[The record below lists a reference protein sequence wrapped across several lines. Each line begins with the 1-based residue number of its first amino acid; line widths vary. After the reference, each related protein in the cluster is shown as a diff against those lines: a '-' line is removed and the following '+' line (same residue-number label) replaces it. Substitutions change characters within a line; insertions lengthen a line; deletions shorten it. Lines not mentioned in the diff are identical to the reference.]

1 MGRAT
6 NVLIASLAIL
16 SGVTSA
22 VAQHEDSL
30 RIRLRADIRSL
41 DPGTDRDANTDIV
54 QTHLFE
60 GLVGFD
66 EHADV
71 KPMLAKSVDVSPD
84 GTTYTFTLRDGL
96 TFSNGSELTS
106 DDVLFAW
113 RRYTNPSTGWRCLP
127 EVDGRGAVKVARVEA
142 PDKKTIVFTLEKP
155 SALFLVTLARPDCGQ
170 TGIYH
175 KSSLGS
181 DGKWKEP
188 VATGPLKLAEWKRG
202 QYLNLI
208 RNERYSSL
216 PGARD
221 GLVGNKTMLV
231 PKVQFTVVPDDST
244 TKAAIF
250 AGNLD
255 VNSDVE
261 STDLVDYKSSKGIII
276 ESSPIMGIQDFLIQ
290 TKDPLLSDVRIRKAF
305 LLALDM
311 EELVTQVTAGQ
322 AKPNNSPIPP
332 SSAFYKAPQA
342 IVSKRDLAEAKRL
355 LEQAGY
361 RGQPIKMT
369 TNKQYQAMFDQAIIA
384 QAMAKEAGINIE
396 LEVLEW
402 GAQQERYLSGNYQI
416 MSHSFSPRLDPSL
429 SFEMFTGDKVSQP
442 RKAWD
447 NPQAI
452 ELLEQSMQIQDPTKR
467 QALFDKL
474 EQLYRAD
481 IPMITLYSSVRTSAA
496 NSRVVGYKSWPL
508 GSPRAWGVSLKN

>member
-1 MGRAT
+1 MGRVA
-6 NVLIASLAIL
+6 NVLIASLAVI
-16 SGVTSA
+16 SGATSA
-22 VAQHEDSL
+22 VAQHDDSL
-30 RIRLRADIRSL
+30 RIRLKADIRSL

-54 QTHLFE
+54 QSHLFE

-66 EHADV
+66 EHATV
-71 KPMLAKSVDVSPD
+71 KPMLANSVDITPD
-84 GTTYTFTLRDGL
+84 GTTYTFTLRDGIK
-96 TFSNGSELTS
+96 FSNGSELTS

-113 RRYTNPSTGWRCLP
+113 RRYTNPSTGWRCLS
-127 EVDGRGAVKVARVEA
+127 EVDGRGAVKVVRAAA

-155 SALFLVTLARPDCGQ
+155 SALFLATLARPDCGQ

-175 KSSLGS
+175 KSSLGP

-202 QYLNLI
+202 QYINLAQ
-208 RNERYSSL
+208 NEHYSSL
-216 PGARD
+216 SGARD

-231 PKVQFTVVPDDST
+231 PKVQFTVVPDDAT

-255 VNSDVE
+255 INPDVE
-261 STDLVDYKSSKGIII
+261 TSDLVDFKSSKNIVT
-276 ESSPIMGIQDFLIQ
+276 ESSPIMGIQDLLIQ
-290 TKDPLLSDVRIRKAF
+290 TKDPLMSDVRVRKA
-305 LLALDM
+305 LLLSIDM
-311 EELVTQVTAGQ
+311 ETLVEQVTAGQ

-332 SSAFYKAPQA
+332 PSAFHKEPQSV
-342 IVSKRDLAEAKRL
+342 VSKRDLTEAMRL

-361 RGQPIKMT
+361 RGQPIKML
-369 TNKQYQAMFDQAIIA
+369 TNKQYQEMFNQAIIV

-396 LEVLEW
+396 LEVVEW

-416 MSHSFSPRLDPSL
+416 MSHSYSPRLDPSL

-452 ELLEQSMQIQDPTKR
+452 ELLAQSMQIQDPAKR
-467 QALFDKL
+467 QVIFDKL

-481 IPMITLYSSVRTSAA
+481 IPMITLYSSIRTSAA
-496 NSRVVGYKSWPL
+496 NPRVVGYASWPL